1 MLYGVTDVSGKGC
14 SLAVH
19 CSSYKVLWTITWSL
33 LFNYQSQG
41 SGLLLCE
48 FWDWGSVVDF
58 DFDKIRNY
66 IVLETLLI
74 KTDVSIATYKQ

>member
-14 SLAVH
+14 SLVVH
-19 CSSYKVLWTITWSL
+19 CNSYDMLCTVAWIL

-48 FWDWGSVVDF
+48 FWDWGSVGDF
-58 DFDKIRNY
+58 DFDKIKSY
-66 IVLETLLI
+66 VVLETLLI
-74 KTDVSIATYKQ
+74 KTDVSIAT